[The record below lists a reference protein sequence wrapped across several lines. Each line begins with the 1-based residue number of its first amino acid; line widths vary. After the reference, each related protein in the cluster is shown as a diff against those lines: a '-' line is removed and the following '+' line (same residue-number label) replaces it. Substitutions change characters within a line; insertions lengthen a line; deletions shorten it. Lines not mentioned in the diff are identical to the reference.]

1 MPPYTMWVTGPDAIV
16 RLITAQCPS
25 GPGDHRFVATAAN
38 GRPVFATYMRGP
50 DGVHRAHSVHVLNL
64 APDRM
69 GGVIAFLEPSLF
81 GLFGMPEVWP
91 VPHAA

>member
-1 MPPYTMWVTGPDAIV
+1 
-16 RLITAQCPS
+16 
-25 GPGDHRFVATAAN
+25 
-38 GRPVFATYMRGP
+38 MRGP